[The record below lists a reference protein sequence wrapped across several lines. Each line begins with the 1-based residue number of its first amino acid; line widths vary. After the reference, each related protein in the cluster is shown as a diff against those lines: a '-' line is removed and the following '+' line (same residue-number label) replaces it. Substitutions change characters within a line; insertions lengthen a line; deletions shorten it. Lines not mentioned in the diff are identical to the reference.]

1 MGLYF
6 AKEYISSFDST
17 NTEKIPVF
25 CDGTEY
31 VLSSNVSFTHYDKT
45 IHLEYI
51 QKDHPYILLSYCSE
65 DRVIIS
71 LMSKTVH
78 FIVIGSGT
86 AASVATA
93 AGTGLNQCT
102 RKQTLE
108 YPWLKE
114 FSAVRITKVS
124 EEEYRNNK
132 DDILSRYMFFKE

>member
-6 AKEYISSFDST
+6 AKEYISSFDSS
-17 NTEKIPVF
+17 NSSKIPVY

-31 VLSSNVSFTHYDKT
+31 TLSSNVSFTHYDNT

-51 QKDHPYILLSYCSE
+51 QKDHPYILLSYSSE

-78 FIVIGSGT
+78 FIVIGSGEGT
-86 AASVATA
+86 STA

-102 RKQTLE
+102 KKQTLE

-132 DDILSRYMFFKE
+132 DDILSRYMFFKD